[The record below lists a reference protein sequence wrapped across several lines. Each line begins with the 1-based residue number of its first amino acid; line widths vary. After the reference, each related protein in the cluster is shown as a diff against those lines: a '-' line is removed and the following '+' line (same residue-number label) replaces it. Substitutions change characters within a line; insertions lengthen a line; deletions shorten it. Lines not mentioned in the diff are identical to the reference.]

1 MIKYHQYLIGAI
13 IGALIVF
20 LLVGRVADV
29 KLERSTFYSNTHT
42 HETTTVVITNSA
54 QITGGTN
61 ATLQSNGTVI
71 VSGANLS
78 INTSASVLSH
88 SVVDT
93 NTATVSTH
101 SEKTITYNGSVFI
114 LYNPFELKVY
124 PSIIGITYTLVNPF
138 CFMVQYDIDD
148 RKLFVGGELKF

>member
-1 MIKYHQYLIGAI
+1 MIKYYQYLIGAI

-61 ATLQSNGTVI
+61 ATISPNGNI
-71 VSGANLS
+71 AISGANIS
-78 INTSASVLSH
+78 ISTNSTTTSIGVS
-88 SVVDT
+88 DT